1 MKSKHLYK
9 GALSIGLLLS
19 AWGVT
24 GNMVSDASKNHSQL
38 EIQDQTENTL
48 STSLNEFQYN
58 DHIKQTKDLQYL
70 YTHTLADL
78 QQEVFGDKNGIN
90 EYGVTYLDR
99 EQQKIVIGLIEQGDQ
114 TQEFKKKVLK
124 TLPHETVQW
133 KTVNHSMN
141 KLMSKV
147 PMVYEET
154 DTIIENKENNYQIR
168 YDMENNRLELLI
180 DHITSEQ
187 RQRLIQK
194 FGSML
199 SIHVNNM

>member
-1 MKSKHLYK
+1 MKSKHIYK

-24 GNMVSDASKNHSQL
+24 GNIVSDASKNHSQL
-38 EIQDQTENTL
+38 EIPEQTENTL

-58 DHIKQTKDLQYL
+58 NQIKQTNDLQYL

-78 QQEVFGDKNGIN
+78 QQEMFGDENGIN
-90 EYGVTYLDR
+90 EYGITYLDR
-99 EQQKIVIGLIEQGDQ
+99 EQQKIVIGLIEQQ
-114 TQEFKKKVLK
+114 NHAQEFKKKVLE

-133 KTVNHSMN
+133 KTVNYSMN
-141 KLMSKV
+141 TLMSKV

-154 DTIIENKENNYQIR
+154 DTLIEDKENNYQIR

-187 RQRLIQK
+187 KKMLIQK

-199 SIHVNNM
+199 SIQLNNM